1 MYYNLNLRQV
11 KQRGEISKIKTNI
24 KPRAPNILKNCNR
37 SNKLWL
43 KYKSVLT
50 KGPQGRVIIQQRA
63 HGQTLFC
70 ALCTSLSVVRFRDKS
85 VVRDGE
91 TGLRV

>member
-63 HGQTLFC
+63 PWTDI
-70 ALCTSLSVVRFRDKS
+70 ALCPLHVLVSCQIP
-85 VVRDGE
+85 
-91 TGLRV
+91 